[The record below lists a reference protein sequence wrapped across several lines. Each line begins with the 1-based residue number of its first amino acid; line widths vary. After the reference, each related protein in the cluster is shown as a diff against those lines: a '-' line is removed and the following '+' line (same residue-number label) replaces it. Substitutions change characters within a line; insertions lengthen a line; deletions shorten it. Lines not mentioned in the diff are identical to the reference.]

1 MRDDHRLKEKYEISL
16 DSRQVVTLT
25 VAVLVVLGGV
35 FVLGVVVGK
44 KLSAEARPTQ
54 PADLLTTLDQKAT
67 GLDEASQ
74 SDASLTFQDELTRKA
89 PEPAPAPAVAAA
101 QPKAPEER
109 QPEAPKVD
117 SGKLA
122 DAFAVAARPDAG
134 TAPRVVEVKLPEAV
148 REEPV
153 TTRTRDGG
161 ALKDA
166 FGRVQKPPE
175 TAPDGTWTLQLAAYQ
190 DHAEAERFA
199 AGLRD
204 KGYGPYLVEAAIPGK
219 GTWFRV
225 RLGHFASKDAAT
237 GYLNDFKRETSM
249 PAIVTTTR

>member
-44 KLSAEARPTQ
+44 KLSAEPGPRP
-54 PADLLTTLDQKAT
+54 PADLLSTLDQKAK

-89 PEPAPAPAVAAA
+89 PVPEPAAVAE
-101 QPKAPEER
+101 PKRPEE
-109 QPEAPKVD
+109 PKVD
-117 SGKLA
+117 SGKLTE
-122 DAFAVAARPDAG
+122 AFDAVAARPDAG
-134 TAPRVVEVKLPEAV
+134 SPPRVVEVRLPEAV

-153 TTRTRDGG
+153 ATRTHDGG

-166 FGRVQKPPE
+166 FGRVQRPPE
-175 TAPDGTWTLQLAAYQ
+175 TAPDGNWTLQLAAYQ
-190 DHAEAERFA
+190 DRAEADRFA

-204 KGYGPYLVEAAIPGK
+204 RGYGPYLVEAAIPGK

-225 RLGHFASKDAAT
+225 RLGHFATKEAAT
-237 GYLNDFKRETSM
+237 GYLTDFKRETSM
-249 PAIVTTTR
+249 SAIVTTTR